1 MFDRLAP
8 LTDEGWLITLR
19 ASTAAVSLLLGIFIL
34 VRPKG
39 SLVHRALGYAWLVGM
54 ALAVLSSLFISQ
66 IRVWGPFSPIHLLSV
81 FTLFSLFYGWRAARR
96 HDRRA
101 HQITMI
107 ATWVDALGL
116 NFWFTL
122 LPGRVMHEVFFGPT

>member
-1 MFDRLAP
+1 MLDRLTP
-8 LTDEGWLITLR
+8 LTDEGWLITLH
-19 ASTAAVSLLLGIFIL
+19 ASTAMLSLLLGIFIL
-34 VRPKG
+34 ARPKG

-66 IRVWGPFSPIHLLSV
+66 IRLWGPFSPIHLLSV
-81 FTLFSLFYGWRAARR
+81 FTIFSLLYGWHAARR
-96 HDRRA
+96 HNRRA

-107 ATWVDALGL
+107 ATWVGALGL

-122 LPGRVMHEVFFGPT
+122 LPGRAMHEVFFGPA

>member
-1 MFDRLAP
+1 MLDRLTP
-8 LTDEGWLITLR
+8 LTNEGWLITLH
-19 ASTAAVSLLLGIFIL
+19 ASTAVVSLLLGIFIL
-34 VRPKG
+34 ARPKG

-66 IRVWGPFSPIHLLSV
+66 IRLWGPFSPIHLLSV
-81 FTLFSLFYGWRAARR
+81 FTLFALFYGWRAARR
-96 HDRRA
+96 HDRRT

-107 ATWVDALGL
+107 ATWVGALGL

>member
-1 MFDRLAP
+1 ML
-8 LTDEGWLITLR
+8 
-19 ASTAAVSLLLGIFIL
+19 SLLLGIFIL
-34 VRPKG
+34 ARPKG

-66 IRVWGPFSPIHLLSV
+66 IRLWGPFSPIHLLSM
-81 FTLFSLFYGWRAARR
+81 FTIFSLLYGWRAARR

-107 ATWVDALGL
+107 ATWVGALGL

-122 LPGRVMHEVFFGPT
+122 LPGRAMHEVFFGPYPDPGPA